1 MKFEVW
7 SMYEGVE
14 VLEVTR
20 TSKAVALEDVGL
32 ISSILGRRA
41 WVKEI

>member
-1 MKFEVW
+1 MRYEVW
-7 SMYEGVE
+7 SLNDGIE

-20 TSKAVALEDVGL
+20 TSKAVAVEDVGI